1 MAKIKIIFIQI
12 ILSCMLLMSCT
23 SDITYRLGNGY
34 VYHNE
39 GGSLKRI
46 FCTRAKCNIYIP
58 PTILSYS
65 YDNTFILAKQNP
77 KFPRLAIEPDYSY
90 NFDESK
96 DSVFYWVINKK
107 KCQLYGPL
115 SKPEFDAIIDSLRLT
130 GKRIVEKL

>member
-90 NFDESK
+90 NFDGSSLLIELNTLPGGIDLMNDFRTPQIIERIIFS
-96 DSVFYWVINKK
+96 
-107 KCQLYGPL
+107 
-115 SKPEFDAIIDSLRLT
+115 EF
-130 GKRIVEKL
+130 